1 MAKSP
6 RNESKT
12 KLTNQHYFD
21 MAKKK
26 TKKQMEQEEFEAMR
40 QRALLPFKPSLTD
53 EDIREFEEKI
63 RQKSLENMKKNKEEL
78 NAYDREKV
86 KERASFI
93 HHFANNQVP

>member
-1 MAKSP
+1 
-6 RNESKT
+6 
-12 KLTNQHYFD
+12 

-26 TKKQMEQEEFEAMR
+26 TKNQMEQEEFEAMR
-40 QRALLPFKPSLTD
+40 QRALRPFKPSLTD
-53 EDIREFEEKI
+53 EDIKEFEEKI
-63 RQKSLENMKKNKEEL
+63 RQQSLENMKNNKEEL

>member
-1 MAKSP
+1 
-6 RNESKT
+6 
-12 KLTNQHYFD
+12 

-26 TKKQMEQEEFEAMR
+26 TKKQIEAEEFEAMR
-40 QRALLPFKPSLTD
+40 QRALRPFKPSLTD

-63 RQKSLENMKKNKEEL
+63 RQQSLENMKNNKEEL

>member
-1 MAKSP
+1 
-6 RNESKT
+6 
-12 KLTNQHYFD
+12 

-26 TKKQMEQEEFEAMR
+26 TKKQMEQEEYEAMR
-40 QRALLPFKPSLTD
+40 QRALQPFKPSLTD
-53 EDIREFEEKI
+53 EDIKEFEEKI
-63 RQKSLENMKKNKEEL
+63 RQQSLENMKKNKEEL